1 MAGMVPMGVLLSFL
15 WFGLFLGEQYDVV
28 YVFVHPFFRVAQ
40 CLLVLAD
47 GEAGLMYTVVLP
59 VGLGYNVVY
68 GLFGH

>member
-1 MAGMVPMGVLLSFL
+1 MDAPLSFL
-15 WFGLFLGEQYDVV
+15 GFWFFLGEQYDVV
-28 YVFVHPFFRVAQ
+28 NVFVHPFFRVAQ